1 MGISWILGANQQG
14 SNFDMGTLKQLALL
28 AIFCSSVFAI
38 DNVMPKKKKA
48 IGIFNVVKFPN
59 DVCDSNTAGMNGTCY
74 TAEECSS
81 RDGVASGE
89 CADGYGVCCVIT
101 LACGS
106 TSTEN
111 GTYLSQAASTDPATD
126 STTSQSCGYTICP
139 KTTAVSRIRLDLTTF
154 VIDDPFTAGE
164 TGAAATGLTASHA
177 VGKCDGDSFS
187 VTGAPVICGVNSGQ
201 HMIVD
206 TDGSKC
212 VTAAF
217 SYGAASFSRSYTIK
231 VTQFESTNEMGGPTG
246 CLQFYTGLTGTV
258 SSFNWDAVGTSTH
271 LANQHY
277 DVCVR
282 PAVDRCH
289 ICWAPITTGNAITIR
304 GSFGVSNSGSA
315 AAAGKAGVG
324 AACPVAA
331 AALASDSDDF
341 ILIPNGQAAASV
353 TGAIAVGVDKYCGRF
368 LNPANDATADV
379 TVCSRV
385 KPFSLTVN
393 FDDFEAQQAAG
404 AGAINA
410 NEASGTAGSLDPL
423 GTQGFSLGFRK

>member
-1 MGISWILGANQQG
+1 MG
-14 SNFDMGTLKQLALL
+14 GTLKQLALL

-38 DNVMPKKKKA
+38 DNVMPRKKKA
-48 IGIFNVVKFPN
+48 IGIFNVVQFPN
-59 DVCDSNTAGMNGTCY
+59 DVCDSNSNSMNGTCY

-81 RDGVASGE
+81 RGGQASGE
-89 CADGYGVCCVIT
+89 CADGYGVCCVIP
-101 LACGS
+101 LSCGS
-106 TSTEN
+106 STTEN
-111 GTYLSQAASTDPATD
+111 GTYLSQLASTDPSTD
-126 STTSQSCGYTICP
+126 SATSQSCTYTVCP
-139 KTTAVSRIRLDLTTF
+139 RSTAVSRIRLDLTTF
-154 VIDDPFTAGE
+154 IIDDPFTAGE

-324 AACPVAA
+324 AACPV
-331 AALASDSDDF
+331 
-341 ILIPNGQAAASV
+341 QAAASV
-353 TGAIAVGVDKYCGRF
+353 TGAIAVGVDQYCGRF

-423 GTQGFSLGFRK
+423 GTQGFSLGFSQVAC